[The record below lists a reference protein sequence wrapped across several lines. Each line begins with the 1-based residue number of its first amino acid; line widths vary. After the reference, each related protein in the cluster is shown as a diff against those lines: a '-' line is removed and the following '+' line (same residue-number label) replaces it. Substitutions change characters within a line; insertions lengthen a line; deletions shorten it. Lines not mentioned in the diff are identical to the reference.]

1 MNPAK
6 PSRTAIWVAVMRG
19 VARFEKPALV
29 EDTFADALVP
39 LPYRPILDLA
49 RALPRTSRALL
60 GVADLVSGGR
70 SRHMALRTRAI
81 DDAVEDG
88 VRRGARQLVI
98 LGAGLD
104 ARAWRLEVLRTCK
117 VFEVDYP
124 STQAYKRAH
133 TAGLP
138 LAARELRFVDVDFE
152 KQALEE
158 RLREAGHDPEVPS
171 VFVWEGVTMYLTRE
185 AIDATLAAVARIAAP
200 GSVMATTYHTG
211 QYLAPLSLV
220 VRAVREPFVSTFQP
234 AEVASLFASHGF
246 EVTSDESN
254 PEWRARYLGAA
265 TDFAVERLACARR
278 AASRG

>member
-1 MNPAK
+1 MDPAK
-6 PSRTAIWVAVMRG
+6 ASRTAIWVAVMRG
-19 VARFEKPALV
+19 LARFEPHAVV
-29 EDTFADALVP
+29 EDTFADTLVP
-39 LPYRPILDLA
+39 LPYRPILEIA
-49 RALPRTSRALL
+49 RRLPRASGAVL
-60 GVADLVSGGR
+60 GLADLVSGGR
-70 SRHMALRTRAI
+70 SRHLALRTRAI
-81 DDAVEDG
+81 DDAVEDA
-88 VRRGARQLVI
+88 VRRGAQQLVI

-104 ARAWRLEVLRTCK
+104 ARAWRMDVLRTCT

-133 TAGLP
+133 TAELP
-138 LAARELRFVDVDFE
+138 LAAREVRFVDVDFE
-152 KQALEE
+152 KQALDV
-158 RLREAGHDPEVPS
+158 RLEEAGHDARVPS

-234 AEVASLFASHGF
+234 AEVAELFASHGF

-254 PEWRARYLGAA
+254 PEWRARYLGAT
-265 TDFAVERLACARR
+265 TDFAVERLVCARR
-278 AASRG
+278 VASRG